1 VPAGVPTRSAHSV
14 RIADEKPGKPRLTA
28 RWRGRKSPPAETL
41 TFQRGGGREER
52 GRAKAASYSRGTG
65 EHNILSTMP
74 IRENDP
80 QD

>member
-41 TFQRGGGREER
+41 SHDADLSARRRQGGEGK
-52 GRAKAASYSRGTG
+52 GKSGIPLSWDRGT
-65 EHNILSTMP
+65 
-74 IRENDP
+74 
-80 QD
+80 